1 MCVLKILLKLRFIKK
16 KQKNKHF
23 PGYTVIKHHRCIK
36 YIERQGKNSQG
47 LHSWTLCAAG
57 CQFLP

>member
-1 MCVLKILLKLRFIKK
+1 MCVLRILLKLRFIKT

-57 CQFLP
+57 CQSLP